1 MKNKYFKSESV
12 VLKRSQIKPS
22 GYNPRQL
29 SEEAK
34 KQLKRSL
41 KRYGVVGGIVV
52 NRKTGFTIV
61 GGHQKVMILDEIH
74 KYNPITKE
82 NDYELRVEL
91 IDVDLQTEKEL
102 NITLNNPNVS
112 GDWNYDKLREML
124 PDIDYKNAGLTDE
137 DLSLIGIDFE
147 FQTETES
154 DLADA
159 LADLSAP
166 IVEQREIEKE
176 AKKEAVKAMKS
187 QIQEKAEAKA
197 QNLETYVMLNFES
210 LDAKNDFL
218 ERFGYTPLDKFIQG
232 EYLVKLIDEME

>member
-22 GYNPRQL
+22 DYNPRRL
-29 SEEAK
+29 SDEAK
-34 KQLKRSL
+34 SHLKRSL
-41 KRYGVVGGIVV
+41 KKYGVVGGLVI

-61 GGHQKVMILDEIH
+61 GGHQKIAILDEIH
-74 KYNPITKE
+74 KYNPATKE

-91 IDVDLQTEKEL
+91 IDVDEKTEKEL